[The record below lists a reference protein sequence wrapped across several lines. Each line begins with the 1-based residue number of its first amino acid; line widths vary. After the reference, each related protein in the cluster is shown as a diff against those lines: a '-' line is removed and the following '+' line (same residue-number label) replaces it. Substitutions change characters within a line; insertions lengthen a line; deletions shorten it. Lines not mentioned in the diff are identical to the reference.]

1 LTTNQYHFITRWRVQ
16 GTAEE
21 VYALIS
27 RPEDF
32 PRWWPSVYL
41 EVCEIAAG
49 NENGL
54 GRRVRLH
61 TKGWLPY
68 KLLWESCSS
77 EMARPHR
84 LVLEASGDFNG
95 RGIWTFED
103 VGELGGS
110 SNGSADRAVEGW
122 VNVTFDWELTA
133 DKPLLRYLSFLMKP
147 VFAAN
152 HQWAMGRGE
161 ESLKLELARR
171 HAPLSARGQIPA
183 PPGPNRTS
191 GWWLGLGAGVLIAAV
206 ALAVRMALR

>member
-1 LTTNQYHFITRWRVQ
+1 MTNHYHFITRWRVE
-16 GTAEE
+16 GTADQ

-41 EVCEIAAG
+41 RVDEIAPG
-49 NENGL
+49 QESGL

-68 KLLWESCSS
+68 KLLWESCSR

-103 VGELGGS
+103 IESPANGAAKGG
-110 SNGSADRAVEGW
+110 VM
-122 VNVTFDWELTA
+122 VTFDWELTA

-147 VFAAN
+147 VFRAN
-152 HQWAMGRGE
+152 HRWAMARGE

-171 HAPLSARGQIPA
+171 HASSPTARRQIPA

-191 GWWLGLGAGVLIAAV
+191 GWWMGLGAGALIAAF